1 VAPKATATKVL
12 PLAAT
17 SNHVLVF
24 AIVTADQVSP
34 LSTDRAAWFEPSATA
49 TKVVPL
55 AAIELYAGVVPGKV
69 TADHSTPIGG
79 SVAFFF
85 LPPIGIK
92 LGFGLKMPISGF
104 NPTLGIFKLCVISNS
119 SLQR

>member
-1 VAPKATATKVL
+1 MKVL

-17 SNHVLVF
+17 SNHVLLF

-34 LSTDRAAWFEPSATA
+34 LSTDRAAWFEPSCTA
-49 TKVVPL
+49 TQVVPL
-55 AAIELYAGVVPGKV
+55 TAIELYGGVAPGKV

-79 SVAFFF
+79 GGVFFF

-92 LGFGLKMPISGF
+92 LRFGLKMPISGL
-104 NPTLGIFKLCVISNS
+104 NPTFGVFKPCVISNS
-119 SLQR
+119 SPQH